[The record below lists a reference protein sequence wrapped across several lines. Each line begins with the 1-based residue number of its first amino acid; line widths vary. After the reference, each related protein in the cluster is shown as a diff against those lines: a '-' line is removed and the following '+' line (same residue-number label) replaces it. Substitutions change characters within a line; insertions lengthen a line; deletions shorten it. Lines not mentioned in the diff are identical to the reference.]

1 MQAEAESTPGV
12 VPVHHQIADDL
23 RAKIVRGDL
32 APGDPVPSVNELA
45 KQWGCSPGT
54 ARTAIRLLLGEGR
67 ISGGAGRRATVRP
80 SMQRI
85 RMSVDLNQ
93 RQKDLV
99 LESAEDRAAT
109 GAIELTAGL
118 SIKDTKFV
126 NSYTTITANGD
137 LAAEFGIPEGSELL
151 RREYENSRQDT
162 GTRLSWSQSYI
173 PVSLIESNHDLLD
186 ESKEPWPGG
195 HQHQLYTVGIEID
208 RVERSVGARETTPAD
223 RARWD
228 MQPGVPIL
236 RVRSRSIDV
245 ADRVVE
251 LSDAEYPADRIDL
264 VFTEKLNR
272 WPEGYPRFVKDG
284 E

>member
-1 MQAEAESTPGV
+1 MGAVIATMQAEAESTPGV

-118 SIKDTKFV
+118 SIKRHK
-126 NSYTTITANGD
+126 
-137 LAAEFGIPEGSELL
+137 
-151 RREYENSRQDT
+151 
-162 GTRLSWSQSYI
+162 
-173 PVSLIESNHDLLD
+173 
-186 ESKEPWPGG
+186 
-195 HQHQLYTVGIEID
+195 
-208 RVERSVGARETTPAD
+208 
-223 RARWD
+223 
-228 MQPGVPIL
+228 
-236 RVRSRSIDV
+236 VR
-245 ADRVVE
+245 
-251 LSDAEYPADRIDL
+251 
-264 VFTEKLNR
+264 
-272 WPEGYPRFVKDG
+272 
-284 E
+284 